1 MSGIKLFTRTYG
13 DKFPP
18 LVILHGL
25 FGQSDNWTSIAR
37 SISSEVGVILIDQ
50 RNHGQSPHSAEM
62 NYTLMAADVK
72 KTLDAEGIKKI
83 HLLGHS
89 MGGKTAMW
97 FAYYYPEYLESLIIA
112 DIAPRYYPPHHQS
125 IIEGLKKL
133 DLSAIQSRNEADE
146 LLSENIPEFGVRQ
159 FLLKNLNRKD
169 DGTFEWRFNLKGIA
183 EEIEEVGKAFEHEI
197 SVTKTLF
204 LRGAKSRY
212 INEDDEKMIKKQ
224 FPESVIQTIPNAG
237 HWLHAEQPELFLEA
251 LKQHLFS

>member
-1 MSGIKLFTRTYG
+1 MSGITLFTRTYG
-13 DKFPP
+13 EKLPP

-37 SISSEVGVILIDQ
+37 AISSNVCVILIDQ

-62 NYTLMAADVK
+62 NYTTMAADVK
-72 KTLDAEGIKKI
+72 KTLDEVGINRI
-83 HLLGHS
+83 HMLGHS

-97 FAYYYPEYLESLIIA
+97 FAYHYPEYLESLIIA

-146 LLSENIPEFGVRQ
+146 HLSEHIPEFGVRQ

-169 DGTFEWRFNLKGIA
+169 DGTFEWRFNLIGIA
-183 EEIEEVGKAFEHEI
+183 EKIEEVGKAFEHNI
-197 SVTKTLF
+197 SVKKTLF

-224 FPESVIQTIPNAG
+224 FPSSVIQTIPNAG

-251 LKQHLFS
+251 LKKHLFL

>member
-204 LRGAKSRY
+204 FRGAKSRY